1 MMTIGFSTGALA
13 RGDFV
18 QGLRLLEA
26 KHVEAVEL
34 SALRSSELPDMLA
47 KLPLYLEKI
56 KGSYSDICWYGPF
69 PIAPLIQVGG
79 SSLSPQASRA
89 RRQPR

>member
-1 MMTIGFSTGALA
+1 M
-13 RGDFV
+13 

-34 SALRSSELPDMLA
+34 SALRSSELPEMLA

-56 KGSYSDICWYGPF
+56 KKRYRYVSFHTPTDFKDEQGLLEQLTIF
-69 PIAPLIQVGG
+69 VV
-79 SSLSPQASRA
+79 
-89 RRQPR
+89 